1 MNGIGKYMMT
11 LVCAGILS
19 ALVLSIGGDKG
30 AGGSMR
36 KMLCGLFVTVVA
48 IAPLRSFDP
57 GGLTAPLKDYT
68 AMAQSAAEM
77 GMTQAHDAI
86 MQSISQQARAYI
98 LDKAEAMGVE
108 LDVHVEVDTDTLYPV
123 FATLTGRVSPRE
135 KEVIAGILEEDLL
148 IERSAQQWKN

>member
-1 MNGIGKYMMT
+1 
-11 LVCAGILS
+11 
-19 ALVLSIGGDKG
+19 
-30 AGGSMR
+30 
-36 KMLCGLFVTVVA
+36 MLCGLFVTVAA
-48 IAPLRSFDP
+48 IAPLRSIDP
-57 GGLTAPLKDYT
+57 GGLTAPVKDYA

>member
-1 MNGIGKYMMT
+1 MNGIGKYMMS

-19 ALVLSIGGDKG
+19 ALVLSIGGQ
-30 AGGSMR
+30 GGR
-36 KMLCGLFVTVVA
+36 GEYEKNAVRAVRYCGDHCTAAALN
-48 IAPLRSFDP
+48 P

-86 MQSISQQARAYI
+86 MQSISRQASAYI

-123 FATLTGRVSPRE
+123 FATLTGQVSPRE
-135 KEVIAGILEEDLL
+135 K
-148 IERSAQQWKN
+148 R

>member
-1 MNGIGKYMMT
+1 
-11 LVCAGILS
+11 
-19 ALVLSIGGDKG
+19 
-30 AGGSMR
+30 MR

>member
-1 MNGIGKYMMT
+1 
-11 LVCAGILS
+11 
-19 ALVLSIGGDKG
+19 
-30 AGGSMR
+30 
-36 KMLCGLFVTVVA
+36 MLCGLFVTVVA

-135 KEVIAGILEEDLL
+135 KEVIAGILEDDLL

>member
-1 MNGIGKYMMT
+1 
-11 LVCAGILS
+11 
-19 ALVLSIGGDKG
+19 
-30 AGGSMR
+30 MR

-135 KEVIAGILEEDLL
+135 KEVIAGILEDDLL